1 MCAVTDSP
9 RDPLI
14 DPLRQPGLRNGG
26 KGAGGLSQKISI
38 TQRERHLQ
46 PRSAMISHGE
56 RFARFRAGAA
66 SVAGRHPRQGTDQG
80 WKQNVSVPT
89 VGIALRGEEREI
101 SRMTRSCTIFLAALA
116 ICIAAPVPAAAQ
128 VIVGRVID
136 AATGGGV
143 PRARVT
149 VSGVDHR
156 ETQRTLTGDNGRF
169 TFVVRGGGSY
179 RVRVARTGYQDA
191 ATRALDVGPG
201 DTVAVT
207 VRATAEPRRLDPV
220 VVSTPPR
227 RLAINGVYEQTDIT
241 SAFLATRT
249 TGEGGRRNVTVRGA
263 MPTPSA
269 CWRLSGGADRIG
281 PVITL
286 AVNARPTG
294 AACPPDSPGAS
305 TYKVTVRGIPPG
317 TYTLR
322 VLHTY
327 RNDAVPRSL
336 ALDTTITVR

>member
-1 MCAVTDSP
+1 MT
-9 RDPLI
+9 R
-14 DPLRQPGLRNGG
+14 RY
-26 KGAGGLSQKISI
+26 
-38 TQRERHLQ
+38 
-46 PRSAMISHGE
+46 
-56 RFARFRAGAA
+56 
-66 SVAGRHPRQGTDQG
+66 
-80 WKQNVSVPT
+80 
-89 VGIALRGEEREI
+89 GIA
-101 SRMTRSCTIFLAALA
+101 LAALA
-116 ICIAAPVPAAAQ
+116 VCIAAPVSAAAQ
-128 VIVGRVID
+128 VIVGRAVD
-136 AATGGGV
+136 AATGSGV

-149 VSGVDHR
+149 VAGVDHR

-169 TFVVRGGGSY
+169 TLVVRGGGSY

-191 ATRALDVGPG
+191 ATHVLAVGPG

-241 SAFLATRT
+241 PALLATHT
-249 TGEGGRRNVTVRGA
+249 TGEGGRHNVTIRGA
-263 MPTPSA
+263 MLTPSA

-281 PVITL
+281 PLITL
-286 AVNARPTG
+286 AVNARPNG
-294 AACPPDSPGAS
+294 ASCPPDAPGAS

-327 RNDAVPRSL
+327 RDEAWPPSL
-336 ALDTTITVR
+336 ALDTTVTVR

>member
-1 MCAVTDSP
+1 MK
-9 RDPLI
+9 R
-14 DPLRQPGLRNGG
+14 
-26 KGAGGLSQKISI
+26 
-38 TQRERHLQ
+38 
-46 PRSAMISHGE
+46 
-56 RFARFRAGAA
+56 RFA
-66 SVAGRHPRQGTDQG
+66 P
-80 WKQNVSVPT
+80 
-89 VGIALRGEEREI
+89 L
-101 SRMTRSCTIFLAALA
+101 LAALVGV
-116 ICIAAPVPAAAQ
+116 CIAAPVSAAAQ
-128 VIVGRVID
+128 VIVGRVVD

-149 VSGVDHR
+149 VAGVDHR

-191 ATRALDVGPG
+191 ATRALAVGPG

-207 VRATAEPRRLDPV
+207 VRATAEPRRLDPL

-227 RLAINGVYEQTDIT
+227 RLPIDGVYQTDIT
-241 SAFLATRT
+241 PALLAART

-281 PVITL
+281 PLITL
-286 AVNARPTG
+286 AVSARPTD
-294 AACPPDSPGAS
+294 ADCPPDSPGSS

-322 VLHTY
+322 VVHTY
-327 RNDAVPRSL
+327 RDEAWPRSL
-336 ALDTTITVR
+336 ALDTTVTVR